1 MLFCMAE
8 IESGEPS
15 VLDVGIQDR
24 VPLPKMGLFGLQ
36 HLLALT
42 GIWIF
47 PVLLGSAL
55 ELSNLEVSHIVQ
67 ACFLLTGIVTILQ
80 SSRIVRLPIV
90 QGPTAAFFAAL
101 LVAGA
106 TYGLGTA
113 FGSMLVAGVVFM
125 LLSIPI
131 GRLGLLGHVRK
142 FAADPIVFGTL
153 FIIIGAQ
160 LASIG
165 LPGWFGVQGTPGY
178 GWSSF
183 WVGAVVVLVILA
195 CMVFGGNTLLK
206 RGAIVWGIIA
216 GSVLALAFG
225 LWSPPDLSDAAF
237 VGVPTLFPFGFGIA
251 WPVVVL
257 MLLAFLQAGAE
268 AMGMYTLVAGWGGE
282 KLSLNRINRGLFT
295 EFLGTSIGS
304 LFGGIGTTSYPENV
318 GIIRV
323 TRIGSRFVT
332 MAAGV
337 FALALAFLPQLS
349 LFIAGL
355 SGAVLAAASTVLFGI
370 IAFSG
375 VQMLRRVVWDD
386 LNITVAATSFIVA
399 LGGQWIPEDIVAT
412 MSPAVQSV
420 LTTPMML
427 GVVML
432 IGLNI
437 IVNFGIRPMLA
448 RRRTDDPQPA
458 VAPTPPEAVAE

>member
-1 MLFCMAE
+1 MAE
-8 IESGEPS
+8 ITEGERP
-15 VLDVGIQDR
+15 VLDIGIQDR
-24 VPLPKMGLFGLQ
+24 LPLPKLGLFGLQ

-55 ELSNLEVSHIVQ
+55 ELSALEVSHIVQ

-101 LVAGA
+101 LVSGA
-106 TYGLGTA
+106 TFGLGTA
-113 FGSMLVAGVVFM
+113 FGSMLVAGVIFM
-125 LLSIPI
+125 ALTIPI
-131 GRLGLLGHVRK
+131 GRLGLFGHMRK

-165 LPGWFGVQGTPGY
+165 LPGWFGAPGTDGY

-183 WVGAVVVLVILA
+183 WIGLVVVLVISA
-195 CMVFGGNTLLK
+195 CMVFGGNSLFK
-206 RGAIVWGIIA
+206 RGAIVWGIVV
-216 GSVLALAFG
+216 GTLLALATG
-225 LWSPPDLSDAAF
+225 LWSPPDLSAADF
-237 VGVPTLFPFGFGIA
+237 IGAPTLFPFGFGVA

-257 MLLAFLQAGAE
+257 MLLAFFQAGSE
-268 AMGMYTLVAGWGGE
+268 AMGMYTLVSGWGGE

-304 LFGGIGTTSYPENV
+304 MFGGIGTTSYPENV

-332 MAAGV
+332 MAAGI
-337 FALALAFLPQLS
+337 FAFALAFLPQLS

-355 SGAVLAAASTVLFGI
+355 SGSVLAAASTVLFGI

-375 VQMLRRVVWDD
+375 VQMLRKVDWDD

-399 LGGQWIPEDIVAT
+399 LGGQWIPADIVAT

-427 GVVML
+427 GIIML

-437 IVNFGIRPMLA
+437 IVNFGIRPLLE
-448 RRRTDDPQPA
+448 RRRGSDSTVTQGSS
-458 VAPTPPEAVAE
+458 TPPETVTE

>member
-1 MLFCMAE
+1 M
-8 IESGEPS
+8 
-15 VLDVGIQDR
+15 LDVGIQDR
-24 VPLPKMGLFGLQ
+24 LPLPKLGLFGLQ

-55 ELSNLEVSHIVQ
+55 ELSPTDVSHIVQ

-101 LVAGA
+101 LVSGA

-113 FGSMLVAGVVFM
+113 FGSMLVAGVIFM
-125 LLSIPI
+125 FLTIPI
-131 GRLGLLGHVRK
+131 GKWGLFGHIRK
-142 FAADPIVFGTL
+142 FAADPLVFGTL

-160 LASIG
+160 LANIG
-165 LPGWFGVQGTPGY
+165 LPGWFGTPGTGSY

-183 WVGAVVVLVILA
+183 WVGAAVVVVILA
-195 CMVFGGNTLLK
+195 CMIFGGDTLVK
-206 RGAIVWGIIA
+206 RGAIVWGIA
-216 GSVLALAFG
+216 VGSVLALVAG
-225 LWSPPDLSDAAF
+225 LWSPPDLSEAAF
-237 VGVPTLFPFGFGIA
+237 IGTPTLFPFGFGVA

-282 KLSLNRINRGLFT
+282 RLSLNRINRGLFT
-295 EFLGTSIGS
+295 EFLGSSIGS
-304 LFGGIGTTSYPENV
+304 MFGGIGTTSYPENV
-318 GIIRV
+318 GIIRI

-332 MAAGV
+332 MAAGL
-337 FALALAFLPQLS
+337 FAFALAFLPQLS

-355 SGAVLAAASTVLFGI
+355 SGSVLAAASTVLFGI

-375 VQMLRRVVWDD
+375 VQMLKQVEWDD
-386 LNITVAATSFIVA
+386 LNIAVAATSFIVA
-399 LGGQWIPEDIVAT
+399 LGGQWLPDDIVE
-412 MSPAVQSV
+412 SLPPQISSV

-427 GVVML
+427 GILML

-437 IVNFGIRPMLA
+437 VVNFGIRPFLE
-448 RRRTDDPQPA
+448 RRQALGAGGPSAQQS
-458 VAPTPPEAVAE
+458 PPEPVVP

>member
-1 MLFCMAE
+1 MAE
-8 IESGEPS
+8 ITSGGRP

-24 VPLPKMGLFGLQ
+24 VPLPKLGLFGLQ

-47 PVLLGSAL
+47 PVLLGSTL
-55 ELSNLEVSHIVQ
+55 ELSSLDVSHIVQ

-113 FGSMLVAGVVFM
+113 FGSMLVAGVIFM
-125 LLSIPI
+125 LLTIPI
-131 GRLGLLGHVRK
+131 GRLGLFGHIRK

-165 LPGWFGVQGTPGY
+165 LPGWFGAPGVSGY
-178 GWSSF
+178 GWGNF
-183 WVGAVVVLVILA
+183 WIGAVVVVVILA
-195 CMVFGGNTLLK
+195 CLIFGGNSLIK
-206 RGAIVWGIIA
+206 RGAIVWGIVV
-216 GSVLALAFG
+216 GTLLALVTG
-225 LWSPPDLSDAAF
+225 QWSPPDLTAAAII
-237 VGVPTLFPFGFGIA
+237 GTPTLFPFGFGVA

-304 LFGGIGTTSYPENV
+304 MFGGIGTTSYPENV

-332 MAAGV
+332 MTAGV

-375 VQMLRRVVWDD
+375 VQMLREVEWDD
-386 LNITVAATSFIVA
+386 LNIAVAATSFIVA
-399 LGGQWIPEDIVAT
+399 LGGQFIPDDIVAS

-427 GVVML
+427 GILLL

-437 IVNFGIRPMLA
+437 VVNFGIRPVLE
-448 RRRTDDPQPA
+448 RRVSTESAQRQPS
-458 VAPTPPEAVAE
+458 PPEPISE

>member
-1 MLFCMAE
+1 MAE
-8 IESGEPS
+8 IVPESEK
-15 VLDVGIQDR
+15 VLDIGIEER
-24 VPLPKMGLFGLQ
+24 LPYPKLGFFGLQ

-47 PVLLGSAL
+47 PVLIGSTL
-55 ELSNLEVSHIVQ
+55 ELGATDVSHIVQ

-90 QGPTAAFFAAL
+90 QGPTAAFFAAI
-101 LVAGA
+101 LVAGT

-113 FGSMLVAGVVFM
+113 FGSMVVAGLIFM
-125 LLSIPI
+125 ALSIPI
-131 GRLGLLGHVRK
+131 GKLGLFGHIRK

-160 LASIG
+160 LANIG
-165 LPGWFGVQGTPGY
+165 LPGWFGTPGTDSY
-178 GWSSF
+178 GWPSF
-183 WVGAVVVLVILA
+183 WIGVVVVVVILA
-195 CMVFGGNTLLK
+195 CMIFGGDSLIK
-206 RGAIVWGIIA
+206 RGAFVWGVA
-216 GSVLALAFG
+216 VGSVLALGTG
-225 LWSPPDLSDAAF
+225 LWSPPDLSQASF
-237 VGVPTLFPFGFGIA
+237 VGVPTPFPFGFGVE
-251 WPVVVL
+251 WPIVVL

-282 KLSLNRINRGLFT
+282 ELSLNRINRGLFT
-295 EFLGTSIGS
+295 EFFGCTVGAA
-304 LFGGIGTTSYPENV
+304 FGGIGTTSYPENV

-332 MAAGV
+332 LTAGV

-375 VQMLRRVVWDD
+375 VQMLRRVEWDD
-386 LNITVAATSFIVA
+386 LNIAVAATSFIVA
-399 LGGQWIPEDIVAT
+399 LGGQWLPEDIVAALPT
-412 MSPAVQSV
+412 QISSV

-427 GVVML
+427 GIIML
-432 IGLNI
+432 IVLNI
-437 IVNFGIRPMLA
+437 IVNFGSRPVLE
-448 RRRTDDPQPA
+448 RRRAAGAPA
-458 VAPTPPEAVAE
+458 RSADREPPEHVTP